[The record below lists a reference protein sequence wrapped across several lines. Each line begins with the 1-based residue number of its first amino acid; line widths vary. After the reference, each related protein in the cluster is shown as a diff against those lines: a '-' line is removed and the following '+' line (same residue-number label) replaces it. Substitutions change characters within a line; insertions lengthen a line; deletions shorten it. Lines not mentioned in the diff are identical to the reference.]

1 LKIAESIG
9 GEVFT
14 KEVSDELKYYVY
26 RLIDPRN
33 GETFYVGK
41 GIGNRVFAHVKGELG
56 IDADALTDK
65 LQRIR
70 DIRVAGFEV
79 AHVIH
84 RHGLDEQTGFEVEAA
99 LIDAYPE
106 ATNAV
111 GGHASDERGLMHAN
125 QIIER
130 YQAKEA
136 VFEHKAILI
145 NINRTAPE
153 KDIYEAVRYA
163 WKLDPKKASKADIV
177 LAVLQGLIIGVFV
190 ADKWLAATPE
200 NFAGTSI
207 NQPGRWGFQG
217 HEAPEEI
224 SRLYLRRRLP
234 DSMRKRGAANPVKYA
249 FRDSLALDSLAVPDS
264 SHARA
269 GSE

>member
-1 LKIAESIG
+1 MFSQ
-9 GEVFT
+9 
-14 KEVSDELKYYVY
+14 EVSAQLKYYVY

-41 GIGNRVFAHVKGELG
+41 GVGNRVFAHVKGELG
-56 IDADALTDK
+56 TEADTLTDK

-70 DIRVAGFEV
+70 DIRVDGFDV

-84 RHGLDEQTGFEVEAA
+84 RHGVDEQTAFEIEAA

-111 GGHASDERGLMHAN
+111 GGRASDERGLMHAN

-145 NINRTAPE
+145 NVNRSAAE
-153 KDIYEAVRYA
+153 KDSVYEAVRYA
-163 WKLDPKKASKADIV
+163 WKLDPKKAAKSDIV

-190 ADKWLAATPE
+190 ADEWLAATPT
-200 NFAGTSI
+200 NFPGTSTDR
-207 NQPGRWGFQG
+207 PGRWGFVG
-217 HEAPEEI
+217 HDAPEQI
-224 SRLYLRRRLP
+224 AKLYLRRRIP

-249 FRDSLALDSLAVPDS
+249 V
-264 SHARA
+264 
-269 GSE
+269 